1 MAESREFYIDP
12 SGALAFAEM
21 MYRDEDD
28 EWGWWQDME
37 AELEPFG
44 LKAEP
49 TVAEASFYVNVRVDV
64 FAGWLLFYTSP
75 DIVMSWPGAD
85 DSRVYTS
92 FSLEVAVP
100 TKRAAGLEPILA
112 IVHGNL
118 FLSSK
123 EKQGPP
129 TVQVDLEKI
138 GEIEIIPLESDR
150 SEVIITNWIKECQE
164 IFDWLLEEIIERWP
178 EAGKQTTRKR
188 GRQAETLAVGENR
201 PEPPKRS
208 KHGATVRT
216 QEYGAVFKR
225 LKDANPRWTQY
236 KVAQEASDELGE
248 HITADTVRNAYRALG
263 WKWERADRIR

>member
-21 MYRDEDD
+21 VYRDEDD
-28 EWGWWQDME
+28 EWEWWQDIE

-64 FAGWLLFYTSP
+64 FAGWLFFYTSP
-75 DIVMSWPGAD
+75 DIGMSWPGAD
-85 DSRVYTS
+85 DSRVDTS
-92 FSLEVAVP
+92 FFLNVAVP

-112 IVHGNL
+112 IVHGAI
-118 FLSSK
+118 FLSPK
-123 EKQGPP
+123 ETQGLP
-129 TVQVDLEKI
+129 TVKVDLEKI

-188 GRQAETLAVGENR
+188 DRQAETLPVVKKRKGASRLEDRPNADENR
-201 PEPPKRS
+201 KIAQKYLERRKRDMTKKLAASFTDYKPKTLDRW
-208 KHGATVRT
+208 V
-216 QEYGAVFKR
+216 KR
-225 LKDANPRWTQY
+225 FGLQ
-236 KVAQEASDELGE
+236 
-248 HITADTVRNAYRALG
+248 
-263 WKWERADRIR
+263 